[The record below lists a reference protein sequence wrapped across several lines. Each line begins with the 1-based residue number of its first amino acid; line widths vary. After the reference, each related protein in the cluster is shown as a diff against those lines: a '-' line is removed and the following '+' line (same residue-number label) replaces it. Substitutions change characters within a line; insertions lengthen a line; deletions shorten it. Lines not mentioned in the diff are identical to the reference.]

1 MKKTLTVNLGGTV
14 YHIDEDAYKL
24 LDTYL
29 SNLRIHFCREEG
41 AEEIVHDME
50 LRISELFT
58 DRLRDGKQVITIE
71 DVEEIIAQ
79 MGKPEDLGDEAD
91 GGGETSKDGSTYSQ
105 TAKGPRREEGAEEI
119 VHDMELRISELFTDR
134 LRDGKQV
141 ITIEDVEE
149 IIAQMGKPEDL
160 GDEADGGGETSK
172 DGSTY
177 SQTAKGPRRLFR
189 DSDNKVL
196 GGVAS
201 GLAAYFGW
209 DPTWVRIIFLILGIS
224 LKGFVIAY
232 IIAWIVIPLARTVPE
247 KLAMRGAKINV
258 ENIGRTVTD
267 NFEKV
272 NEYVHSGKPHS
283 ALQRIGEGIV
293 GVAGALIKFILI
305 VLAICCAPIVFV
317 IFVVCFAMLMVA
329 TGLIAATPAVL
340 YEVLP
345 AVDWNA
351 AGASPTVTIGL
362 AVSGILVIGI
372 PIIGLIH
379 ILMRHFGGWQP
390 MSTVTRIIFIVLWF
404 IALSAGFGFFF
415 QIHHLLAV

>member
-1 MKKTLTVNLGGTV
+1 M
-14 YHIDEDAYKL
+14 
-24 LDTYL
+24 
-29 SNLRIHFCREEG
+29 
-41 AEEIVHDME
+41 HDME

-58 DRLRDGKQVITIE
+58 DRLRDGKQVITN
-71 DVEEIIAQ
+71 
-79 MGKPEDLGDEAD
+79 
-91 GGGETSKDGSTYSQ
+91 
-105 TAKGPRREEGAEEI
+105 
-119 VHDMELRISELFTDR
+119 
-134 LRDGKQV
+134 
-141 ITIEDVEE
+141 EDVEE

-293 GVAGALIKFILI
+293 GVAGVLIKFILI
-305 VLAICCAPIVFV
+305 VLAICCAP
-317 IFVVCFAMLMVA
+317 MLKMS
-329 TGLIAATPAVL
+329 TKLIAATPADL

-345 AVDWNA
+345 AVDWIA

-415 QIHHLLAV
+415 QIHHLMAD

>member
-29 SNLRIHFCREEG
+29 SNLRIHFC
-41 AEEIVHDME
+41 
-50 LRISELFT
+50 
-58 DRLRDGKQVITIE
+58 
-71 DVEEIIAQ
+71 
-79 MGKPEDLGDEAD
+79 
-91 GGGETSKDGSTYSQ
+91 
-105 TAKGPRREEGAEEI
+105 REEGAEEI

-247 KLAMRGAKINV
+247 ILAMRGAKINV
-258 ENIGRTVTD
+258 VNIGRTVTD

-293 GVAGALIKFILI
+293 GVAGVLIKFILI

>member
-29 SNLRIHFCREEG
+29 SNLRIHFC
-41 AEEIVHDME
+41 
-50 LRISELFT
+50 
-58 DRLRDGKQVITIE
+58 
-71 DVEEIIAQ
+71 
-79 MGKPEDLGDEAD
+79 
-91 GGGETSKDGSTYSQ
+91 
-105 TAKGPRREEGAEEI
+105 REEGAEEI

-272 NEYVHSGKPHS
+272 NDCFGYLLRSYSLCDICGMLRHVNGGN
-283 ALQRIGEGIV
+283 RIDCCHTCCSLRS
-293 GVAGALIKFILI
+293 VAGSGLECCRSISYSYYRFGCFRHIGYWYSYHRIDTYPDASFRWLATHVYCYPDYLYRAVVYSFVCRLRFFLSNTPFIGCLI
-305 VLAICCAPIVFV
+305 
-317 IFVVCFAMLMVA
+317 
-329 TGLIAATPAVL
+329 
-340 YEVLP
+340 Y
-345 AVDWNA
+345 
-351 AGASPTVTIGL
+351 
-362 AVSGILVIGI
+362 
-372 PIIGLIH
+372 
-379 ILMRHFGGWQP
+379 Q
-390 MSTVTRIIFIVLWF
+390 
-404 IALSAGFGFFF
+404 
-415 QIHHLLAV
+415 

>member
-29 SNLRIHFCREEG
+29 SNLRIHFC
-41 AEEIVHDME
+41 
-50 LRISELFT
+50 
-58 DRLRDGKQVITIE
+58 
-71 DVEEIIAQ
+71 
-79 MGKPEDLGDEAD
+79 
-91 GGGETSKDGSTYSQ
+91 
-105 TAKGPRREEGAEEI
+105 REEGAEEI

-293 GVAGALIKFILI
+293 GVAGVLIKFILI
-305 VLAICCAPIVFV
+305 VF
-317 IFVVCFAMLMVA
+317 
-329 TGLIAATPAVL
+329 
-340 YEVLP
+340 YEALP

>member
-29 SNLRIHFCREEG
+29 SNLRIHFC
-41 AEEIVHDME
+41 
-50 LRISELFT
+50 
-58 DRLRDGKQVITIE
+58 
-71 DVEEIIAQ
+71 
-79 MGKPEDLGDEAD
+79 
-91 GGGETSKDGSTYSQ
+91 
-105 TAKGPRREEGAEEI
+105 REEGAEEI

-317 IFVVCFAMLMVA
+317 IFVVCFGHVNGGNRIDCCYTGCSLRSVA
-329 TGLIAATPAVL
+329 GSGLECCRSISYSYYRLGCFRHIGYWYSYHRIDTYPDASFRWLATHVYCYPDYLYRAVVYSFVCRL
-340 YEVLP
+340 RFFLSNTP
-345 AVDWNA
+345 F
-351 AGASPTVTIGL
+351 IGC
-362 AVSGILVIGI
+362 
-372 PIIGLIH
+372 LIY
-379 ILMRHFGGWQP
+379 Q
-390 MSTVTRIIFIVLWF
+390 
-404 IALSAGFGFFF
+404 
-415 QIHHLLAV
+415 

>member
-91 GGGETSKDGSTYSQ
+91 GGGESSKDAKDGSTYSQ
-105 TAKGPRREEGAEEI
+105 IAKG
-119 VHDMELRISELFTDR
+119 L
-134 LRDGKQV
+134 
-141 ITIEDVEE
+141 
-149 IIAQMGKPEDL
+149 
-160 GDEADGGGETSK
+160 
-172 DGSTY
+172 
-177 SQTAKGPRRLFR
+177 RRLFR

>member
-29 SNLRIHFCREEG
+29 SNLRIHF
-41 AEEIVHDME
+41 
-50 LRISELFT
+50 
-58 DRLRDGKQVITIE
+58 
-71 DVEEIIAQ
+71 
-79 MGKPEDLGDEAD
+79 
-91 GGGETSKDGSTYSQ
+91 
-105 TAKGPRREEGAEEI
+105 RREEGAEEI

-160 GDEADGGGETSK
+160 GDEADGGGESSKDAK

-177 SQTAKGPRRLFR
+177 SQIAKGLRRLFR

-209 DPTWVRIIFLILGIS
+209 DPTWVRIIFLILGIF

-232 IIAWIVIPLARTVPE
+232 IIAWIAIPLARTIPE
-247 KLAMRGAKINV
+247 KLAMRGTKINV

-267 NFEKV
+267 NFEK
-272 NEYVHSGKPHS
+272 
-283 ALQRIGEGIV
+283 
-293 GVAGALIKFILI
+293 ALIPQHYYK
-305 VLAICCAPIVFV
+305 
-317 IFVVCFAMLMVA
+317 IFFL
-329 TGLIAATPAVL
+329 
-340 YEVLP
+340 
-345 AVDWNA
+345 
-351 AGASPTVTIGL
+351 
-362 AVSGILVIGI
+362 
-372 PIIGLIH
+372 
-379 ILMRHFGGWQP
+379 
-390 MSTVTRIIFIVLWF
+390 ST
-404 IALSAGFGFFF
+404 
-415 QIHHLLAV
+415 

>member
-1 MKKTLTVNLGGTV
+1 MS
-14 YHIDEDAYKL
+14 A
-24 LDTYL
+24 
-29 SNLRIHFCREEG
+29 
-41 AEEIVHDME
+41 
-50 LRISELFT
+50 
-58 DRLRDGKQVITIE
+58 
-71 DVEEIIAQ
+71 
-79 MGKPEDLGDEAD
+79 
-91 GGGETSKDGSTYSQ
+91 
-105 TAKGPRREEGAEEI
+105 EEGAEEI

-329 TGLIAATPAVL
+329 T
-340 YEVLP
+340 
-345 AVDWNA
+345 D
-351 AGASPTVTIGL
+351 
-362 AVSGILVIGI
+362 
-372 PIIGLIH
+372 
-379 ILMRHFGGWQP
+379 
-390 MSTVTRIIFIVLWF
+390 
-404 IALSAGFGFFF
+404 
-415 QIHHLLAV
+415 

>member
-29 SNLRIHFCREEG
+29 SNLRIHFC
-41 AEEIVHDME
+41 
-50 LRISELFT
+50 
-58 DRLRDGKQVITIE
+58 
-71 DVEEIIAQ
+71 
-79 MGKPEDLGDEAD
+79 
-91 GGGETSKDGSTYSQ
+91 
-105 TAKGPRREEGAEEI
+105 REEGAEEI

-305 VLAICCAPIVFV
+305 VLAIRSVAGSGLECCRSISYSYYRFGCFRHIGYWYSYHRIDTYPDASFRWLATHVYCYPDYLYRAVVYSFV
-317 IFVVCFAMLMVA
+317 CRLRFFLSNTPFIGC
-329 TGLIAATPAVL
+329 LI
-340 YEVLP
+340 Y
-345 AVDWNA
+345 
-351 AGASPTVTIGL
+351 
-362 AVSGILVIGI
+362 
-372 PIIGLIH
+372 
-379 ILMRHFGGWQP
+379 Q
-390 MSTVTRIIFIVLWF
+390 
-404 IALSAGFGFFF
+404 
-415 QIHHLLAV
+415 

>member
-1 MKKTLTVNLGGTV
+1 MKKNLGGTV
-14 YHIDEDAYKL
+14 YHIDEDEYKL

-29 SNLRIHFCREEG
+29 SNLRIHFC
-41 AEEIVHDME
+41 
-50 LRISELFT
+50 
-58 DRLRDGKQVITIE
+58 
-71 DVEEIIAQ
+71 
-79 MGKPEDLGDEAD
+79 
-91 GGGETSKDGSTYSQ
+91 
-105 TAKGPRREEGAEEI
+105 REEGAEEI

-267 NFEKV
+267 NFE
-272 NEYVHSGKPHS
+272 
-283 ALQRIGEGIV
+283 GIV
-293 GVAGALIKFILI
+293 GVAGVLIKFILI